1 MCKKNKCVCFDE
13 IIWLIIMKILMKIKN
28 GSPRYSINRP
38 RSKYGHKYKK
48 CFSMMVLK
56 YIKQHL
62 SNIWS

>member
-1 MCKKNKCVCFDE
+1 
-13 IIWLIIMKILMKIKN
+13 MKIKN
-28 GSPRYSINRP
+28 RSPRYSINRP

-62 SNIWS
+62 SNI